1 MMGKA
6 VEREAKLFHVGFNLD
21 DRLPLDHPLRRID
34 RVVDFGFVRPLVAA
48 LYGYNGHESLDP
60 ALVLRL
66 LFLCFFENVRSER
79 ELMRQLPL
87 RLDWLWFCRLDLDSP
102 MPDHSVLS
110 KARRRWGERTFER
123 VFAHVL
129 ELCQSA
135 GLLEGRTVHADSTL
149 LRANASLESRVS
161 RKLWEQL
168 EMANSEQAAHSDAEA
183 SIVTERDHPGD
194 GDDRDG
200 NGNVNNVDRTDAE
213 NTDSGAADAD
223 DSVRAVPSQT
233 PPSQAGPSQAS
244 PMKRSTGK
252 KLNECKKLNDW
263 LISPVDPDAATST
276 RKKGGTTLGY
286 RDHRLIDDKRGI
298 ILATLATPADT
309 DDGAMLAELLARGV
323 EYTDT
328 TPHEVVGDSMYGTR
342 DNYALLE
349 AERIKA
355 YLKKRRGKDSP
366 KTSWLNLLPP
376 DCSPSRALQLLGRR
390 KNRAE
395 GSFAEAHVRMN
406 HRRCRWRRRWRIQI
420 QCYLVATVQNL
431 KKLGQARGRRRSL
444 RPQNRISLVQALLE
458 MWSSIKMLCSFT
470 LTPSVN

>member
-1 MMGKA
+1 MMGKP

-34 RVVDFGFVRPLVAA
+34 RVVDFSFVRPMVAA

-87 RLDWLWFCRLDLDSP
+87 RLDWLWFCRLDLDSE

-123 VFAHVL
+123 VFARVL

-161 RKLWEQL
+161 RTLWKQL
-168 EMANSEQAAHSDAEA
+168 EATHSDEAAHCNADA
-183 SIVTERDHPGD
+183 SIATERDHSGD
-194 GDDRDG
+194 GNDRDG
-200 NGNVNNVDRTDAE
+200 ND
-213 NTDSGAADAD
+213 NTDAD
-223 DSVRAVPSQT
+223 DSLQA
-233 PPSQAGPSQAS
+233 PPPQAAPVQAAPVQAS
-244 PMKRSTGK
+244 PAKRSTRK

-276 RKKGGTTLGY
+276 RTKGGTTLGY
-286 RDHRLIDDKRGI
+286 RDHRQIDDQRGI
-298 ILATLATPADT
+298 ILATLATPADV

-323 EYTDT
+323 DYIDV
-328 TPHEVVGDSMYGTR
+328 TPQEVVGDSMYGTR
-342 DNYALLE
+342 DNYAQLE
-349 AERIKA
+349 AEGIKA

-366 KTSWLNLLPP
+366 KTSWLKLLPP

-406 HRRCRWRRRWRIQI
+406 HRRCRWRRRWRTQI

-444 RPQNRISLVQALLE
+444 RPPNRISLVQALLE
-458 MWSSIKMLCSFT
+458 MWSSIKMHCRFT
-470 LTPSVN
+470 LTPSVD